1 MHLGGLDVGLAVES
15 FAIDQQ
21 FHSLECFGGPE
32 PNETDLVSRSW
43 ECGIEEGNFIC
54 ETMLFP
60 VPISDRL

>member
-32 PNETDLVSRSW
+32 PNETDLVSRS
-43 ECGIEEGNFIC
+43 
-54 ETMLFP
+54 
-60 VPISDRL
+60 